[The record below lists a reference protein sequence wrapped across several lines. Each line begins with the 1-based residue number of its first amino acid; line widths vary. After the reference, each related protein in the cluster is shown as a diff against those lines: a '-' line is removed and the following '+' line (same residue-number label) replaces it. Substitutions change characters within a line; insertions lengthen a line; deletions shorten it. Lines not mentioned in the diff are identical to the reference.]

1 MTIVVHT
8 SPENHLV
15 IIYGLFEDSEQV
27 EINLSTTTSNLVE
40 SVVALTKKYSVKK
53 IVFLCPQS
61 WGSYFIRNIQK
72 HDSAKF
78 INFVIEEG

>member
-1 MTIVVHT
+1 MTIVIHT

-15 IIYGLFEDSEQV
+15 IIYGLFEESEHV

-61 WGSYFIRNIQK
+61 WGSHFIRKIQK